1 MREKVHI
8 DLSKLHETS
17 RQHVFARPHDTRRAR
32 STRCREAQMRL
43 SRLVK
48 IWWVQKRGGRRE
60 RLAWVGAGRR
70 AQHWRPPRHSSSMH
84 FLDPRAR
91 RQDVLDPIRRS
102 LLGHGRQV
110 GRRPLERRR
119 QLDLG
124 REERRALTTL

>member
-1 MREKVHI
+1 
-8 DLSKLHETS
+8 
-17 RQHVFARPHDTRRAR
+17 
-32 STRCREAQMRL
+32 MRL

-48 IWWVQKRGGRRE
+48 IWWVQKGGGRRE

-70 AQHWRPPRHSSSMH
+70 AQHWRPPPEALVLYMH
-84 FLDPRAR
+84 FFDPRAR
-91 RQDVLDPIRRS
+91 RQDVLDAIRRS